1 MSTPTVRGLGQFGVG
16 LLVKKL
22 DMAMQ
27 TLAKAKADTRLSEE
41 EIDAAHELEGHVL
54 VYAGLIA
61 DIQAKR
67 VNEKDPGVVKLL
79 DLVEEFCSVVS
90 STFNMSAP
98 AGRAIAK

>member
-1 MSTPTVRGLGQFGVG
+1 MSTTTRGFGQFGIG

-27 TLAKAKADTRLSEE
+27 TLARAKADTRLSDA

-54 VYAGLIA
+54 VYVGLIA

-79 DLVEEFCSVVS
+79 DLVAEFCSVVS
-90 STFNMSAP
+90 STFNLNVTA
-98 AGRAIAK
+98 RVTK

>member
-1 MSTPTVRGLGQFGVG
+1 MATSNTRGFGQFGIG

-41 EIDAAHELEGHVL
+41 ELEAAHELEGHVL

-61 DIQAKR
+61 DVQAKR

-90 STFNMSAP
+90 TTFTVGAANTRV
-98 AGRAIAK
+98 GK